1 MCVSWKHL
9 WPLVGSL
16 ALVVILFTTNPLL
29 RAQAPAEP
37 DRKAAGGS
45 AGSESRPASANPS
58 VTELA
63 MKGGPLMIP
72 IALCSVL
79 MLGLAA
85 ERFARLRR
93 SRIIPQAFLDELQV
107 MSGGPKL
114 DTERVGALCNRFR
127 SPIANMLRAALARAG
142 RPLSEIEKAIEDA
155 AVREVGKLQMPI
167 RWLHFIANVSPLLG
181 LLGTVQGMI
190 LAFIVTSQA
199 GLGKAELLAQGIYM
213 ALVTTFAGLVV
224 AIPALTFAHY
234 FGGRVHR
241 LIHEMDELLL
251 PMIPKLAS

>member
-1 MCVSWKHL
+1 MPVSCKRL
-9 WPLVGSL
+9 WPSVGSL
-16 ALVVILFTTNPLL
+16 MIVAILFALGPRLL
-29 RAQAPAEP
+29 AQ
-37 DRKAAGGS
+37 GS
-45 AGSESRPASANPS
+45 AASPRGNEAEARSNTANPS

-114 DTERVGALCNRFR
+114 NTERVEALCNRFR
-127 SPIANMLRAALARAG
+127 SPIANILRAALARAG
-142 RPLSEIEKAIEDA
+142 RPLSEVEKAIEDA